1 MNQKRDIQIKFLV
14 QGSASEPYELSFR
27 KSGDN
32 IIALCTCPAAL
43 NGLHC
48 KHRLGIFR
56 GSCKGIVSG
65 NENQV
70 ALVQS
75 WLPGTDI
82 ECLLNLIA
90 EAESTYKNAKS
101 NLAKLNKKL
110 ARAMYGGGS

>member
-1 MNQKRDIQIKFLV
+1 MNQAENEEIRFLV
-14 QGSASEPYELSFR
+14 KGSASEPYELSFR

-32 IIALCTCPAAL
+32 IIALCTCPASL

-48 KHRLGIFR
+48 RHRLGIFS
-56 GSCKGIVSG
+56 GSCKGIISG

-82 ECLLNLIA
+82 EFLLNQVA
-90 EAESTYKNAKS
+90 EAEATLKSAKN
-101 NLAKLNKKL
+101 NLSKLKKKL
-110 ARAMYGGGS
+110 ANAMWGGGR